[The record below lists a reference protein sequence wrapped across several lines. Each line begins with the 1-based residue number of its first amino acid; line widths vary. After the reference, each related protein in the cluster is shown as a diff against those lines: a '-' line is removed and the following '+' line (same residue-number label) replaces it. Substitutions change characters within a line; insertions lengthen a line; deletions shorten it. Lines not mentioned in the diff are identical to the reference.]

1 MKPRYK
7 MKMKVVPLAPN
18 VLGVDTLAT
27 LSPNDCRGLV
37 NLGYKFRGG
46 YLEAMSPQEVVS
58 QLNVGLPLLPYTEAN
73 DLDPVKTLFHISRL
87 GLPQGSPVVL
97 DIEGVT
103 MDAETL
109 ISRITAWG
117 DSLQSKAYLPCVY
130 FAEEALLTSAE
141 WTALPVYRYH
151 AGAARLRDRNGNA
164 VDPFRGFGMFQGRPV
179 NVPMLSGMLFDV
191 DFHREDFRGDVFSV
205 IVA

>member
-1 MKPRYK
+1 
-7 MKMKVVPLAPN
+7 MKVVPLAPN
-18 VLGVDTLAT
+18 VLGVDTLAP

-37 NLGYKFRGG
+37 NLGYKWRGG
-46 YLEAMSPQEVVS
+46 YLEAMSPQEVTG
-58 QLNVGLPLLPYTEAN
+58 QLNAGLPLLPYTEAN
-73 DLDPVKTLFHISRL
+73 DLDPARTLANIARL

-103 MDAETL
+103 MDAQALITKIET
-109 ISRITAWG
+109 WG
-117 DSLQSKAYLPCVY
+117 DTLQSKAYLPCVY
-130 FAEEALLTSAE
+130 MAEEALLTSAE

-151 AGAARLRDRNGNA
+151 AGAARIQDRRSNA

-179 NVPMLSGMLFDV
+179 NVPMLSGTLFDV
-191 DFHREDFRGDVFSV
+191 DFHRQDFRGDVFSV